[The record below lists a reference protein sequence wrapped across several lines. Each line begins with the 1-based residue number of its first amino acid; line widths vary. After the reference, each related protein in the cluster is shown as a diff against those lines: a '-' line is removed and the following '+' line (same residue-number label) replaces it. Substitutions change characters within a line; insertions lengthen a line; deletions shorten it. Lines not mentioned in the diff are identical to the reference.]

1 MREDIN
7 KRKANK
13 ATGFGLYF
21 NQVLQ
26 TDCVIYLDE
35 LLSFIDAKPNLL
47 SLLLVDPLLAFKVF
61 FGPLTPYQYRLT
73 GPGKWDGAR
82 NAILTQWDR
91 TIKPTKTRV
100 VQEPPDTF
108 SYLLKVFSFW
118 ALFVAIFLIFQ

>member
-1 MREDIN
+1 MREDIS

-21 NQVLQ
+21 KLVLQ
-26 TDCVIYLDE
+26 TDRVVYLDE

-108 SYLLKVFSFW
+108 SHLLKVFSFL